1 MRTTFRIKRLLT
13 GIPGLDTVLGG
24 GFPEFSVNLLA
35 GSPGSGKSTLA
46 HQIMFALA
54 SPQRRAIYFTALGE
68 PPLKALRYQQQF
80 SFFDARQVNRSV
92 QFVALAPELL
102 SGEQEHLL
110 DYISEQVQHFSPAL
124 VFIDSFRSILR
135 ANSELQEGSQRL
147 QFFMQ
152 QLGLRMT
159 SWQATTFLIGEYE
172 TPQAESSTIF
182 TVADGILWLSQLSH
196 RDTLIRKLQ
205 IIKMRGQ
212 AQSLGMHHLRI
223 TNDGITIFPRAVLDR
238 TLPAPPRREAGRLS
252 SGIAALDTLLGG
264 GIPRG
269 YAVLV
274 VGPSGAGKSICA
286 CQFLQA
292 GIQAGEPGVIASFEK
307 GPEQLLNRQLQQMVN
322 SGQVSLIDTFQL
334 DLSIDEILHNL
345 LLRISQMQAQRVVID
360 SLSGCELALAG
371 HLRADFRENLSRMI
385 SILTSRGLTVL
396 MTAELEDRYGSLS
409 FNVDGNAIMADI
421 IIMQRYIELEGA
433 LNRVI
438 GVIKVR
444 GSDHSKALHFYQ
456 IVQEQLVIGAPLA
469 GYRGILTGQPAAA
482 PSASAVDHN

>member
-1 MRTTFRIKRLLT
+1 MRNTFRIKRLVT

-24 GFPEFSVNLLA
+24 GFPEFSFNLLA

-54 SPQRRAIYFTALGE
+54 TPQQRAIYFTALGE

-80 SFFDARQVNRSV
+80 SFFDPLQVNHAI
-92 QFVALAPELL
+92 QFIALAPELL
-102 SGEQEHLL
+102 NGDQAHLL
-110 DYISEQVQHFSPAL
+110 DYISEQVQRVAPAL

-135 ANSELQEGSQRL
+135 ANNELQDNSQRL
-147 QFFMQ
+147 QYFMQ

-205 IIKMRGQ
+205 VIKMRGQ
-212 AQSLGMHHLRI
+212 AQILGMHHFRI
-223 TNDGITIFPRAVLDR
+223 SDDGITIFPRAELDR
-238 TLPAPPRREAGRLS
+238 SLPAPPRDETSRLS
-252 SGIAALDTLLGG
+252 SGSAALDALLGG

-286 CQFLQA
+286 CQFLHA

-307 GPEQLLNRQLQQMVN
+307 GPEQLLNRQLQQMVS
-322 SGQVSLIDTFQL
+322 SGQVSLIDTFRL

-345 LLRISQMQAQRVVID
+345 LLRIGQTQAQRVVID

-371 HLRADFRENLSRMI
+371 QLRADFRENLSRMV

-433 LNRVI
+433 LERVI

-444 GSDHSKALHFYQ
+444 GSNHSKALHFYQ
-456 IVQEQLVIGAPLA
+456 IVQEQLRIGAPLSD
-469 GYRGILTGQPAAA
+469 YRGILTGQPAAVPRA
-482 PSASAVDHN
+482 ERSDNS